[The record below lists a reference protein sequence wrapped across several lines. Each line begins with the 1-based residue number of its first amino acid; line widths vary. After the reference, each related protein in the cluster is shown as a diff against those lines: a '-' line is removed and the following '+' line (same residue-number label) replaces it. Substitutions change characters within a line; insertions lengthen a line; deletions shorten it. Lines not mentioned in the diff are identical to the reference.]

1 MRALEGETL
10 ALRTMAAESTGL
22 ASVVGVGG
30 SDITGRSVFEHN
42 GSDMAWRRSVDRMS
56 CFRSASSHD
65 IQSTIEIYK
74 LVKLLVDLIMSQSR
88 GEIVSLVKLVGVWI
102 IPLEWRYLVL

>member
-65 IQSTIEIYK
+65 IQSTVEIYK
-74 LVKLLVDLIMSQSR
+74 LVKLLVDLI
-88 GEIVSLVKLVGVWI
+88 
-102 IPLEWRYLVL
+102 